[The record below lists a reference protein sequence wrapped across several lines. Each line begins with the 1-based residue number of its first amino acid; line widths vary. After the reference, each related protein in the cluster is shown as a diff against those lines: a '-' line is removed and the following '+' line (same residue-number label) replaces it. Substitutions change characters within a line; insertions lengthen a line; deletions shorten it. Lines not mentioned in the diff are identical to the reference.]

1 MQELG
6 ESRGVWRSPWV
17 LGDTHLRGVLVG
29 RRGHRLG
36 GHHRQSRCRGDM
48 VHPGWDSHRE
58 PVGGRNS
65 AGLRGISPW
74 KEIPWNRRKKG
85 TERRGDKHPSTV
97 LHHPVP
103 GRNPRWFDDPYH
115 NLVIIWD
122 LWFWIKECI
131 RGQAKAGAGK
141 IFPGQQPGK
150 GRVLGDDGCRRQTSL
165 YLLPCEPWCTQAIF
179 SPPLM
184 PITAV
189 PKWGFPSLFQLFL
202 LFGSRKTSH
211 KCKTFHFLQLYSKKT
226 CLSAFGHHGV
236 TSSSTAC
243 SIQKGHWASN
253 VELTDVV
260 DSYVALANPVDSY
273 VELTDPMAIE
283 CTEMR
288 KENLSPCLIWTREQT
303 LILTSHMD
311 IPMEPR
317 RQSETCHPK
326 LSWSCSAFCKC
337 IVIWGENRL
346 FFGIFTSQGDGEKE
360 GHQEGTN
367 L

>member
-74 KEIPWNRRKKG
+74 KEIPWKRRKKG

-131 RGQAKAGAGK
+131 RAQAKGGDGK

-150 GRVLGDDGCRRQTSL
+150 GRVLGDDGCHRQTSL
-165 YLLPCEPWCTQAIF
+165 YLPPWEPWCTQAIF
-179 SPPLM
+179 FPPLM
-184 PITAV
+184 PITTV

-211 KCKTFHFLQLYSKKT
+211 KCKTFHFLQLYSKKNLSL
-226 CLSAFGHHGV
+226 CLWPPWSHILKHCMLNPEG
-236 TSSSTAC
+236 TL
-243 SIQKGHWASN
+243 SIQCW
-253 VELTDVV
+253 V
-260 DSYVALANPVDSY
+260 DRCSWLLHCVGQPSWLLCWVGRPHGDWM
-273 VELTDPMAIE
+273 D
-283 CTEMR
+283 R
-288 KENLSPCLIWTREQT
+288 KEEREFKPLLDLNSDFDIPYGHPYGTQKAVWDMPPQT
-303 LILTSHMD
+303 LL
-311 IPMEPR
+311 
-317 RQSETCHPK
+317 K
-326 LSWSCSAFCKC
+326 LLCF
-337 IVIWGENRL
+337 L
-346 FFGIFTSQGDGEKE
+346 
-360 GHQEGTN
+360 
-367 L
+367 